1 MKISNKLAA
10 SCLVLFSFSA
20 QADIASDITEG
31 KSMKEIFTNAQ
42 AEKVT
47 LVDTFDSIG
56 KADQN
61 LLPPATTYATCQK
74 LDTPETVTG
83 FAFLAIPDN
92 LKGTVTPPETVSD
105 LVKDVANAA
114 IACGLDKNNLSG
126 PALVG
131 GVDPTAVAAAT
142 AAGGGGGAI
151 GGPGIAGTGSPIAT
165 PGFNGG
171 GATTN
176 AASIN

>member
-31 KSMKEIFTNAQ
+31 KSMQEIFTNAQ
-42 AEKVT
+42 ADNKS
-47 LVDTFDSIG
+47 LSDIFSLIS
-56 KADQN
+56 ASDQN
-61 LLPPATTYATCQK
+61 LLPDATTYATCQK

-126 PALVG
+126 PALAG

-142 AAGGGGGAI
+142 AAGSGTGGGG
-151 GGPGIAGTGSPIAT
+151 PGVAGTGTAIGT
-165 PGFNGG
+165 PGFNGA
-171 GATTN
+171 GATNN